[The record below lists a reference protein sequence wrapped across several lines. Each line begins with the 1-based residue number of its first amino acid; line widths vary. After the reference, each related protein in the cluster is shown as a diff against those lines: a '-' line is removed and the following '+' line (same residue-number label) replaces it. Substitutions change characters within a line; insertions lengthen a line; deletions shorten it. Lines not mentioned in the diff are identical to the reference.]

1 MNIGLVN
8 LIVSTQ
14 LKEAYFNEP
23 LLVETKKNASK
34 FLDIVKNS
42 PILQLE
48 FKVFNNIENK
58 HIVNEM
64 LGMRYIDD
72 NIKLFEVY
80 TIEEMEREHEKL
92 KPFINENV
100 DLDTKKIKLYES
112 VWSLIKESLIDK
124 EEVNVD
130 NIHECFD
137 YVLNHIKT
145 KKISDQKQVPENIN
159 EEVIEIAIDKFNE
172 KYEKMALDE
181 VKLFK
186 RLIES
191 NENEKEN
198 LFEEYKNE
206 NLSILN
212 ELKNENN
219 SEKINKSIQKLN
231 EMVFNVESVDDDI
244 ITLHELKKGLS

>member
-64 LGMRYIDD
+64 LAMRYIDD